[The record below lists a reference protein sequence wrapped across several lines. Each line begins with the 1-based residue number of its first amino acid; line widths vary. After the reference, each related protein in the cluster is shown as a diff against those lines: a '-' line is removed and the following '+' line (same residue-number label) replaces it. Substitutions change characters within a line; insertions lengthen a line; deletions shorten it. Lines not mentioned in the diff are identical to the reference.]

1 MDFILG
7 QALPSS
13 RSSITASCLP
23 AAELSFST
31 GSRAGPCL
39 AFMAR
44 RTQYMLGSEEQ
55 WSLNRSLNYYVISQ
69 LQVFCK
75 KAGKRE
81 KITCKG
87 LPWWLSIEESACS
100 AGATGDLGSI
110 PGLGRSPGRGCG
122 NTLQY
127 CCLENPMDRG
137 AWGAAGHGVTQSRP
151 SCSELARVHHVQRPS
166 CYCIRGKGGQRTAVQ
181 HRDLR
186 GNPAG

>member
-13 RSSITASCLP
+13 RSRITASCLP

-39 AFMAR
+39 AFLAR

-55 WSLNRSLNYYVISQ
+55 WSLNRSLNYYVIPQ

-87 LPWWLSIEESACS
+87 LPCGSAS
-100 AGATGDLGSI
+100 KNL
-110 PGLGRSPGRGCG
+110 P
-122 NTLQY
+122 
-127 CCLENPMDRG
+127 
-137 AWGAAGHGVTQSRP
+137 
-151 SCSELARVHHVQRPS
+151 
-166 CYCIRGKGGQRTAVQ
+166 AVQ
-181 HRDLR
+181 EPQGTWVPSLGWEDPLEEGVATRSSIVAWRIPWTEEPGGLQAMGSHRAVPAAVSWHACTMCR
-186 GNPAG
+186 GLHAIASGEKGVRGLPFSTEI